1 MAKKMNIFKVILI
14 SISIIGL
21 KAYANPP
28 VTVYDGF
35 WTGRAYCGEN
45 ISPGANPKNIKGFN
59 NDRVTFNVLNGEAT
73 SRKQSDEHENI
84 YKLTIQPDGVVTII
98 QRGNFKADANRAWLV
113 ETTGNVRAGLI
124 ASQGVMTSPDKK
136 TIVRNGCGFEISNNE
151 VIDRLAKYQEEQL
164 KQMAAANK
172 PPPPVVKPVA
182 TVKQAAKVDV
192 AVAVEKAVAP
202 TAAAKQTPKVEAT
215 AEKSRVTP
223 PPAPVASKDSAPA
236 RVAAIGNVV
245 EPTPGKTSTK
255 VTANPIDMMSKKSS
269 NDVWINFNPS
279 ITVQERQF
287 CRLIENYRVDLRA
300 SRATQNQIKINET
313 NKNLIQALNSLM
325 PDGKFQGWVMR
336 SISVGQASDGSADI
350 LFQLPCDV
358 IVGSNSCDPNPKN
371 FYGTIAENSR
381 LYTELT
387 KMTVGDF
394 ALVSGDFVYA
404 DPKAFDR
411 TRSVASYGFMKTAD
425 HCKAKSIAIESDF
438 FGIKMTTLS
447 MIK

>member
-1 MAKKMNIFKVILI
+1 MKKYKLALVALAFYGTTV
-14 SISIIGL
+14 
-21 KAYANPP
+21 YANPP
-28 VTVYDGF
+28 ITVYDGF

-59 NDRVTFNVLNGEAT
+59 NNKVTFNVVNGEAT
-73 SRKQSDEHENI
+73 SRTQNAEQENV
-84 YKLTIQPDGVVTII
+84 YKLTIRQDGVVNLVH
-98 QRGNFKADANRAWLV
+98 RGSYKNDANRAWLV
-113 ETTGNVRAGLI
+113 DTTGNVRAGLI
-124 ASQGVMTSPDKK
+124 ASKGAMTTPDKTT
-136 TIVRNGCGFEISNNE
+136 TIRNGCGFEISNNE

-164 KQMAAANK
+164 KQMAATNK
-172 PPPPVVKPVA
+172 PLPPVVNPAA
-182 TVKQAAKVDV
+182 TVKPAVKVAAG
-192 AVAVEKAVAP
+192 VEKAVAP
-202 TAAAKQTPKVEAT
+202 LAAAKPTPKVEVAV
-215 AEKSRVTP
+215 EKSRVTP
-223 PPAPVASKDSAPA
+223 PPVPVTSKDSAPA

-245 EPTPGKTSTK
+245 EPMPGKTSTK
-255 VTANPIDMMSKKSS
+255 VTSNPIDKMSKKSS

-287 CRLIENYRVDLRA
+287 CRLIENYRVDLQA

-313 NKNLIQALNSLM
+313 NKNIIQAINSLM

>member
-1 MAKKMNIFKVILI
+1 MKKYKLVLVSFALYG
-14 SISIIGL
+14 S
-21 KAYANPP
+21 AAHANPP
-28 VTVYDGF
+28 ITVYDGF

-45 ISPGANPKNIKGFN
+45 ISPGANPKNIKAFN
-59 NDRVTFNVLNGEAT
+59 NDRVTFNVVNGEAT
-73 SRKQSDEHENI
+73 SRTQTAEHENV
-84 YKLTIQPDGVVTII
+84 YKLTIRQDGVVNLV
-98 QRGNFKADANRAWLV
+98 QRGSYKNDANRAWLV
-113 ETTGNVRAGLI
+113 DTTGNVRAGLI
-124 ASQGVMTSPDKK
+124 ASQGAMTSPDKK
-136 TIVRNGCGFEISNNE
+136 TIMRNSCGFEISNNE

-172 PPPPVVKPVA
+172 PPPPLVKPAA
-182 TVKQAAKVDV
+182 TVKPASKVE
-192 AVAVEKAVAP
+192 VAVEKAVAP
-202 TAAAKQTPKVEAT
+202 PAAAKPAPKVEVAV
-215 AEKSRVTP
+215 EKSRVTP

-255 VTANPIDMMSKKSS
+255 VTSNPIDKMSKKSS

-287 CRLIENYRVDLRA
+287 CRLIENYRVDLQA

-358 IVGSNSCDPNPKN
+358 IVGSNSCDPSPKN